1 MIFNSISYA
10 IFFPIVVILYFA
22 LPKKFKNIHLL
33 LASYFFYGCWNVKYA
48 ALMLL
53 STVITYLAARLMD
66 SYGKKKVFLSI
77 SFILN
82 LGILFVFKYYG
93 FFIDIFNRISG
104 GNSSTAALFILP
116 VGISFYTFQALGY
129 TMDVYRG
136 DIKAER
142 NFITYALFVSFF
154 PQLVAGPIER
164 SKNLLPQIRN
174 QGEYCVCNLV
184 EGLILIFYGLF
195 LKLVIADRAAI
206 YVNTVFGSMDFK
218 GTAMML
224 GALLFSIQI
233 YCDFYSYSI
242 MAKGSAKV
250 MGIDLMDN
258 FREPFLAVSI
268 VDFWRRWHISLSTWF
283 KDYLYIPLGGS
294 RNGKFRHY
302 VNIMIVF
309 LVSGLWHGANYTF
322 LMWGLIHGIL
332 NIISHF
338 ISRLK
343 TGGSFISR
351 NISRLV
357 TFILVVLAFVFFR
370 AEKVSDAFTYISR
383 MFRQTGAGV
392 LEAGLNAPN
401 LYVLLI
407 ALLILFVVDVLKYN
421 KIDVKDKFMH
431 SPTILKGVVFFALIM
446 VVVIFGIYGV
456 GFSESMFIYFQF

>member
-1 MIFNSISYA
+1 MVFNSISYA

-53 STVITYLAARLMD
+53 STVITYFAAILMD
-66 SYGKKKVFLSI
+66 SYGKKKLFLSI
-77 SFILN
+77 SFVLN

-93 FFIDIFNRISG
+93 FFIDIFNRILG
-104 GNSSTAALFILP
+104 GNTPTEALFILP

-136 DIKAER
+136 DLRAER

-174 QGEYCVCNLV
+174 HGEYCVCNLV
-184 EGLILIFYGLF
+184 EGLLLIFYGLF

-206 YVNTVFGSMDFK
+206 FVNTVFGSMNFT
-218 GTAMML
+218 GTVMML

-294 RNGKFRHY
+294 RKGSFRHY
-302 VNIMIVF
+302 ANIMIVF

-332 NIISHF
+332 NVCSHF
-338 ISRLK
+338 ISRFK
-343 TGGSFISR
+343 NGEGIIFR

-357 TFILVVLAFVFFR
+357 TFVLVVLAFVFFR
-370 AEKVSDAFTYISR
+370 AKTISDAFIFIEK
-383 MFRQTGAGV
+383 MFSTNGATIAD
-392 LEAGLNAPN
+392 AGLNTAN
-401 LYVLLI
+401 LY
-407 ALLILFVVDVLKYN
+407 ALLVAVLILLVVDILKYN
-421 KIDVKDKFMH
+421 SVDVKDRFMH
-431 SPTILKGVVFFALIM
+431 APTIFKGAIFFALIM
-446 VVVIFGIYGV
+446 IVVIFGIYGV

>member
-164 SKNLLPQIRN
+164 SKNLLPQIKN

-206 YVNTVFGSMDFK
+206 FVNTVFGSMDFK

-322 LMWGLIHGIL
+322 LMWGLIHGFL

-407 ALLILFVVDVLKYN
+407 ALIILFVVDVLKYN
-421 KIDVKDKFMH
+421 KINVKDKFMH
-431 SPTILKGVVFFALIM
+431 SPTILKGIIFFALIM